1 MAPLRSRPLMMG
13 LMTDERSADIIPI
26 DEHAALCLAATES
39 GSPLLPAIVN
49 GTTLE
54 KLVASVEQLYGGWPE
69 RLSADVDQLLDVYT
83 QRGLMGP
90 NSAGWRA
97 QIL

>member
-1 MAPLRSRPLMMG
+1 MMG
-13 LMTDERSADIIPI
+13 RMTEARSADIIPI

-54 KLVASVEQLYGGWPE
+54 KLLLAVEQLYSSVPE
-69 RLSADVDQLLDVYT
+69 RLSEDVDLLLDVYSR
-83 QRGLMGP
+83 RGLCP
-90 NSAGWRA
+90 E
-97 QIL
+97 